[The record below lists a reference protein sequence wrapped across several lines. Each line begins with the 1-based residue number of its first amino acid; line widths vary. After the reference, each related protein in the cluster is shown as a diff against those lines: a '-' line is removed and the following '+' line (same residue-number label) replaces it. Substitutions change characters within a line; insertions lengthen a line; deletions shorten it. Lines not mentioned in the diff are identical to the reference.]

1 HEARREECTPDLLL
15 AMAHREG
22 EAPRTSA
29 AVVSP
34 DVVREVGLRVETLGE
49 AIVDLDG
56 KDRKK
61 GSSRVPT
68 P

>member
-1 HEARREECTPDLLL
+1 
-15 AMAHREG
+15 MAHREG